1 MQEITRKKRPASFW
15 NKHVDGWLISGLSQS
30 QYCRNNSLKVNTFNK
45 HKVRKVGQGE
55 KETTIRNLDIVALPL
70 GISSLSGN
78 YSGNGNGSGI
88 SISLGNRATINISS
102 DFDSRLLFPI
112 LKMVSEL

>member
-15 NKHVDGWLISGLSQS
+15 NKHVDGWLSSGLSQS
-30 QYCRNNSLKVNTFNK
+30 QYCRNNGLKTNTFNK
-45 HKVRKVGQGE
+45 HKVRKAGQSE
-55 KETTIRNLDIVALPL
+55 KKTTIKNLEIVALPL
-70 GISSLSGN
+70 SVSSLSRN
-78 YSGNGNGSGI
+78 YSSNDSGI

-102 DFDSRLLFPI
+102 DFDSRCLFPI

>member
-1 MQEITRKKRPASFW
+1 MQETTRKKRPASFW

-70 GISSLSGN
+70 GISSPSGN
-78 YSGNGNGSGI
+78 YSSNGSGI

-102 DFDSRLLFPI
+102 EFDSRLLFPI